1 MSTKRAAAL
10 LLLCTVLRVV
20 SLVRPCLS
28 DDEAIYAV
36 TGREMLT
43 GHALYRD
50 VVDHKPPAVYVIN
63 ELTQAIGGPIGGMVL
78 LHALLIL
85 VVWSTGLVLARI
97 VRRDDPHAAWL
108 AALLWCVFTTTL
120 VDVDAL
126 AANCELWMMLP
137 LVASVAAFLE
147 ERLVLTGALV
157 AIAMLFKYQAG
168 IQLPLYA
175 VTWIAMQRT
184 RALPGLAA
192 LALGVTIPIAATIAG
207 FAAAGTLAAARF
219 WFLFN
224 FSYIDAGPA
233 LGERVVRL
241 LVRGGLVAGSAALLY
256 GCALGGVRA
265 AWASRRG
272 RFVLGWVVVSALCVG
287 VGGRFF
293 GHYFHQLT
301 APLCVLAA
309 PVAMRWSDRRWF
321 VATLAIPAAAFL
333 VLGMLHDRVMG
344 WAGEPDPDY
353 ARVIARLDAIA
364 PRTASICIWGNSPV
378 LYFEAERPL
387 GCRFTFANYLTG
399 LVAGEP
405 RVDAAAH
412 VVPAAWT
419 MFDHDLAERR
429 PELIVDG
436 SPGNVAFY
444 GAFPPE
450 AFPSL
455 ANVLRCN
462 YRDAATVDGMR
473 IFQRLATPA
482 CR

>member
-20 SLVRPCLS
+20 SLYRPCLS

-36 TGREMLT
+36 TGREMLS

-63 ELTQAIGGPIGGMVL
+63 ELTQATGGMVL

-85 VVWSTGLVLARI
+85 VVWATGLLLSRI
-97 VRRDDPHAAWL
+97 VRRDDPRAAWL

-137 LVASVAAFLE
+137 LVGSVVAFLE
-147 ERLVLTGALV
+147 ERLVLAGALV

-175 VTWIAMQRT
+175 VTWIAMHRT
-184 RALPGLAA
+184 RSLAGLAA
-192 LALGVTIPIAATIAG
+192 LFFGAAIPIVATIGA
-207 FAAAGTLAAARF
+207 FAVAGTLGAARF

-233 LGERVVRL
+233 LGERIVRL
-241 LVRGGLVAGSAALLY
+241 LVRGGLVVGSAALLY
-256 GCALGGVRA
+256 GCALGGVRT
-265 AWASRRG
+265 AWASSRG
-272 RFVLGWVVVSALCVG
+272 RFILGWVVVSALCVG

-309 PVAMRWSDRRWF
+309 PVALRWFDRRWF
-321 VATLAIPAAAFL
+321 VAALAIPAAAFL
-333 VLGMLHDRVMG
+333 VLGMLHDRVMA

-353 ARVIARLDAIA
+353 THVIAKLDAIA
-364 PRTASICIWGNSPV
+364 PRTGSICIWGNSPV
-378 LYFEAERPL
+378 LYFEAKRPL

-405 RVDAAAH
+405 RADAAAH
-412 VVPAAWT
+412 VVPAAWV
-419 MFDHDLAERR
+419 MFDDDLAHRR
-429 PELIVDG
+429 PDFIVDG
-436 SPGNVAFY
+436 SPGNIAFY
-444 GAFPPE
+444 GEFPPE
-450 AFPSL
+450 DFPSL
-455 ANVLRCN
+455 AHSLHCE
-462 YRDAATVDGMR
+462 YRDVGTVDGMR
-473 IFQRLATPA
+473 IFERLAVAA